1 MTEYEETRGRMAEA
15 LLNNA
20 TLTEALDAI
29 EREVIE
35 QWEVCPARD
44 HEGREQLW
52 MLYKISKKFRGLL
65 DGYVQTGKLAS
76 ENLRLEK
83 EKRFKIF

>member
-1 MTEYEETRGRMAEA
+1 MSESEVNRGHSAEA
-15 LLNNA
+15 LLDNPV
-20 TLTEALDAI
+20 LQEALGAI
-29 EREVIE
+29 EGEVVA
-35 QWEVCPARD
+35 QWEACPARD
-44 HEGREQLW
+44 NEGREQLW

>member
-1 MTEYEETRGRMAEA
+1 
-15 LLNNA
+15 
-20 TLTEALDAI
+20 
-29 EREVIE
+29 
-35 QWEVCPARD
+35 
-44 HEGREQLW
+44 

-65 DGYVQTGKLAS
+65 YGYVQTGKLAS